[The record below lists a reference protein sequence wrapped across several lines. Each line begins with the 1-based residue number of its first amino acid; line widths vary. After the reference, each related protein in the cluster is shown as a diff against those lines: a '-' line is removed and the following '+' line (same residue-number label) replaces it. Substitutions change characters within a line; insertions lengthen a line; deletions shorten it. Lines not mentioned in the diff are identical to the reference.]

1 MQVPRVV
8 EKKTPYTYTVRMP
21 RTVVTKVPLDSC
33 GNPIPTAPAAAIP
46 AAAGAPSLPMATA
59 ASYETVPTPPAASA
73 RPTTPPAAPAASGP
87 LKTFS
92 DKPAEMSPPVT
103 DGWKAS
109 TLDHADPA
117 PTAAETRQADKPIV
131 EAVPGRSNESM
142 PAPAA
147 AAPSTAIPTEQAP
160 TIAPPGPLV
169 EPAAPTHDLR
179 DVPAAA
185 RTSGTGFLRVI
196 PSDHTT

>member
-1 MQVPRVV
+1 
-8 EKKTPYTYTVRMP
+8 
-21 RTVVTKVPLDSC
+21 
-33 GNPIPTAPAAAIP
+33 
-46 AAAGAPSLPMATA
+46 
-59 ASYETVPTPPAASA
+59 
-73 RPTTPPAAPAASGP
+73 

-109 TLDHADPA
+109 TLDHADPV

-131 EAVPGRSNESM
+131 EVVPGRSNEAM

-147 AAPSTAIPTEQAP
+147 AAPSTALPTEQAP

-169 EPAAPTHDLR
+169 EPAAPAHDLR